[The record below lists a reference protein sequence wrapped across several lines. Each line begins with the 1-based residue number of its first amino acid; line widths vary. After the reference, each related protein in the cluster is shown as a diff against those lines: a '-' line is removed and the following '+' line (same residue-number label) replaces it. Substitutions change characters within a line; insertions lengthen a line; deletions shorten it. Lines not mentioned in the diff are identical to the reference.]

1 LYSGTIKDK
10 SNNKENINISVTKN
24 NLINE
29 LKKKNNLKSRTR
41 KIEKNVMKE
50 NEKENI
56 VICRLFSYIRK

>member
-1 LYSGTIKDK
+1 MYSGTIKDK

-56 VICRLFSYIRK
+56 VICRLSSYIRK